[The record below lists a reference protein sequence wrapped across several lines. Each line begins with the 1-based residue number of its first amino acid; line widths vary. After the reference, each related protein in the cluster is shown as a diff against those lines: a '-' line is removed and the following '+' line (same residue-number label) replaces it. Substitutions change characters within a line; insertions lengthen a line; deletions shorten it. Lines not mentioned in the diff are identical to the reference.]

1 MRCLCFRT
9 VDALGW
15 LMRILGGLLVFWL
28 AVAAVSV
35 QAGAVD
41 RKCALG
47 EPTVSEK
54 GKKVTLG
61 IKLTCGADDPTGATM
76 ATGKDYLIGLTLYA
90 LAPRS
95 GGDEGVDGLLEKAAP
110 GAAQFSVDGGDLE
123 IVQKPRPGGK
133 SERRIITDDRFVG
146 TSKPYDLPVQQ
157 LRISASAKAVTFNFT
172 ADKEKIAGYNHL
184 LFALWPAS
192 EKHACKRDGDRP
204 RSGCTAYGYVIGD
217 EGGVNPV
224 DYYPGMATFN
234 SDTVQGLTQWVVEKF
249 R

>member
-1 MRCLCFRT
+1 MRCLCFKT
-9 VDALGW
+9 VDVPSW
-15 LMRILGGLLVFWL
+15 LMRLLGGLLVL
-28 AVAAVSV
+28 CLTVAVSM
-35 QAGAVD
+35 QAGAAE
-41 RKCALG
+41 RNCALG

-54 GKKVTLG
+54 GKKITLQ
-61 IKLTCGADDPTGATM
+61 IKLACGDAPTGATM
-76 ATGKDYLIGLTLYA
+76 ATNKNYLIGLTLYA

-95 GGDEGVDGLLEKAAP
+95 GGDEGVDGFLEKAAP
-110 GAAQFSVDGGDLE
+110 GVAQFSVDGGDLE
-123 IVQKPRPGGK
+123 IVQKPRPTGK
-133 SERRIITDDRFVG
+133 IERRIITDDRYLG

-157 LRISASAKAVTFNFT
+157 LRISASAKAVTFDFT

-184 LFALWPAS
+184 LFAVWPAS
-192 EKHACKRDGDRP
+192 EKRACKRDGDRP

-234 SDTVQGLTQWVVEKF
+234 SDTVQGLTQWIVEKF